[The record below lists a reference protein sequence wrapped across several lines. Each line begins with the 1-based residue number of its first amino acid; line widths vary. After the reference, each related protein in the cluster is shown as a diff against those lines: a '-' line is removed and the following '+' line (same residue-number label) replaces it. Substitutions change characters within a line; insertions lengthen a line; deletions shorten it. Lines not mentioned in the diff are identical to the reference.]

1 MKLFSR
7 KKVIT
12 DPEIVINDSLKL
24 LVNRISDTLSEEEY
38 RWNKPWGVKR
48 FESMILAKFMID
60 YSFNGITKDKLN
72 DDEKL
77 SFIEICTNSFS
88 TLFNKEFSEVGLNYE
103 DMQEEISQ
111 KVEAYYEAR
120 RESKPPICWHKIYR
134 LITRC
139 KSKEEIDED
148 IRSKISGLE
157 LIKGNENF
165 AGMVPQYEAKIKIL
179 KDRANSFESAE
190 MMLPH
195 MIRFTND
202 HLRVINI
209 KKIKSLSK
217 KLSKKDKGKKK

>member
-12 DPEIVINDSLKL
+12 DPETVIDNTLKSL
-24 LVNRISDTLSEEEY
+24 VDRISNAFSDTEY
-38 RWNKPWGVKR
+38 HWNKPWGVIR

-77 SFIEICTNSFS
+77 SFVTIATNSFS
-88 TLFNKEFSEVGLNYE
+88 NLFNSQFSSVGLNYE
-103 DMQEEISQ
+103 DMHEEISQ
-111 KVEAYYEAR
+111 KIETYFDAR
-120 RESKPPICWHKIYR
+120 REHKPPLCWHNIYK
-134 LITRC
+134 LIT
-139 KSKEEIDED
+139 KSKSKDEIEKD
-148 IRSKISGLE
+148 IKSKVSGLE

-165 AGMVPQYEAKIKIL
+165 AGIVPQYEVQIKVLEEKAK
-179 KDRANSFESAE
+179 SFESAE

-202 HLRVINI
+202 HLRVINL

-217 KLSKKDKGKKK
+217 KLAKKDKGKKK